1 MPSTVIE
8 HFSYDQD
15 SSSLRITFITGKVY
29 VYKDVPEAIYK
40 ALKIAGSKGR
50 YFNYFIKDKFKF
62 KKVKEV

>member
-8 HFSYDQD
+8 HFSYDPD
-15 SSSLRITFITGKVY
+15 SSSLKVTFVSGNIY
-29 VYKDVPEAIYK
+29 IYLDVPEKIYT

-62 KKVKEV
+62 KKIKEA